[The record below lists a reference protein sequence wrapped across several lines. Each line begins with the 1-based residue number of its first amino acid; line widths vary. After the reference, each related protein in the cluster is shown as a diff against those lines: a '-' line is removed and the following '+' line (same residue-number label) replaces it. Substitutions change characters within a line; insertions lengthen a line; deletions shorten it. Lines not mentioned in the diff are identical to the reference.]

1 MKNFAQLKAMISDVA
16 QALGPE
22 LCSQMAFVG
31 GATTGL
37 LLTDDYARQRVRIT
51 EDVDLIVAAMG
62 KVEYSQLQQQLRSHG
77 FRIAPPQGDE
87 EQPVCAMRL
96 GDLRVD
102 FMPAGDSLG
111 FVNRWYERAI
121 ATSTAH
127 ELDDKTT
134 IKLVNPVYFIATKL
148 EAWKGRGNGDALA
161 SRDLED
167 ILTLVDGREELVEE
181 IRDAEADVQAYIA
194 EEFLI
199 LLAPV
204 PWFPEAVRSQVEGDV
219 DRETLLHERLNAIAG
234 TDR

>member
-1 MKNFAQLKAMISDVA
+1 MKNFTQLKAMISDVA

-37 LLTDDYARQRVRIT
+37 LLTDDYARQSVRIT

-62 KVEYSQLQQQLRSHG
+62 KLEYSQLQQQLRSHG
-77 FRIAPPQGDE
+77 FKVAPPQGDE
-87 EQPVCAMRL
+87 ELPVCAMRL

-127 ELDDKTT
+127 ELDDNTT

-148 EAWKGRGNGDALA
+148 EAWKGRGNGDPLE
-161 SRDLED
+161 SRDMED

-181 IRDAEADVQAYIA
+181 IQNAEADVQAYIA

-199 LLAPV
+199 LLAPAR
-204 PWFPEAVRSQVEGDV
+204 WFREAVLSQVEGDS
-219 DRETLLHERLNAIAG
+219 DREALLYERLNAIAG
-234 TDR
+234 ADR